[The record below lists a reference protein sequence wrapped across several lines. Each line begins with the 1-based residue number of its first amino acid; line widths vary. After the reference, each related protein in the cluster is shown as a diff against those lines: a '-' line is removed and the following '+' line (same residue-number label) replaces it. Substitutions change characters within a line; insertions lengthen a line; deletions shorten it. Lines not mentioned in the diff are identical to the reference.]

1 MWEKNNVSRKNK
13 ANQRRVFEEAFNKG
27 NLTVIPE
34 LFAPDYVFYTPLGI
48 EAKGPEGFT
57 QMVAMTR
64 TALPD
69 VHITL
74 DDMFAEANK
83 VATRFTLTGTFKGE
97 YMGMT
102 PTGKKV
108 KVTGIVITRW
118 AGGKEVEAWESLDT
132 FSFYQQMGV
141 KPPA

>member
-1 MWEKNNVSRKNK
+1 
-13 ANQRRVFEEAFNKG
+13 
-27 NLTVIPE
+27 
-34 LFAPDYVFYTPLGI
+34 
-48 EAKGPEGFT
+48 
-57 QMVAMTR
+57 MVAMTR

-83 VATRFTLTGTFKGE
+83 VATSFTLTGTFKGE